1 MENVEVARTVERL
14 ADLLEAQKASPFRV
28 QAWRGAVQ
36 KIRAAKEPLA
46 LVALHEGLPGLQT
59 ELNVGPGI
67 ASALRELLGTGRLRM
82 LERLEG
88 HMAPEDLFLTVPG
101 IGPTL
106 AGAVHHKYGLETL
119 EELEAAAHDGRLAK
133 VPGFGARRVKL
144 VQEAVDG
151 MLRHS
156 MRAPYRMPSRRSGPP
171 ADVPGVATLLDI
183 DRSYVAKAGT
193 DALPRI
199 APRRF
204 NPRGDAWLPVLHSE
218 ADGWTFTALFSN
230 TARAHRL
237 GRTRDWVVI
246 YFEREG
252 QESQCTVVTELQ
264 GPLAGKRV
272 VRGREAEC
280 AALYGSQGT
289 RAPVEVS
296 TAAG

>member
-1 MENVEVARTVERL
+1 MENAQVAKTVEHL
-14 ADLLEAQKASPFRV
+14 AALLEAQKANPFRV
-28 QAWRGAVQ
+28 QAWRAGAE
-36 KIRAAKEPLA
+36 KIRSAKDPLA
-46 LVALHEGLPGLQT
+46 LVVTHEGLAGLQRD
-59 ELNVGPGI
+59 LSVGTGI
-67 ASALRELLGTGRLRM
+67 AAALQELLLTGRLRM

-88 HMAPEDLFLTVPG
+88 HNAPEDLFLTVPG

-106 AGAVHHKYGLETL
+106 AGAVHHKYGIETL
-119 EELEAAAHDGRLAK
+119 EELEAAALDGRLAK

-156 MRAPYRMPSRRSGPP
+156 MRARYRMPERRFGPP
-171 ADVPGVATLLDI
+171 AEVPLITTLLDV
-183 DRSYVAKAGT
+183 DREYVAKSAAG
-193 DALPRI
+193 ALPRI

-204 NPRGDAWLPVLHSE
+204 NPKGEAWMPVLHTE
-218 ADGWTFTALFSN
+218 ANDWNFTALFSN

-252 QESQCTVVTELQ
+252 QESQATVVTEVA
-264 GPLAGKRV
+264 GPLMGRRV

-280 AALYGSQGT
+280 AAYYGAG
-289 RAPVEVS
+289 
-296 TAAG
+296 AAQASA

>member
-1 MENVEVARTVERL
+1 MENVEVARTMEHL
-14 ADLLEAQKASPFRV
+14 ANLLEAQKASPFRV
-28 QAWRGAVQ
+28 QAWRGAAQ
-36 KIRAAKEPLA
+36 KVRDAKEPLA
-46 LVALHEGLPGLQT
+46 LVAMHEGQPGLQT
-59 ELNVGPGI
+59 ELDVGPGI
-67 ASALRELLGTGRLRM
+67 ASALRELLATGRLRM

-119 EELEAAAHDGRLAK
+119 EELEAAAHDGRLAR
-133 VPGFGARRVKL
+133 VAGFGARRVKL

-156 MRAPYRMPSRRSGPP
+156 MRARYRVPSRRLGPSGGLP
-171 ADVPGVATLLDI
+171 AIGALLEV
-183 DRSYVAKAGT
+183 DRAYVAKAAA

-199 APRRF
+199 APKRF
-204 NPRGDAWLPVLHSE
+204 NPPGDAWLPVLHTE
-218 ADGWTFTALFSN
+218 ADGWTYTALFSN

-246 YFEREG
+246 YFERDG
-252 QESQCTVVTELQ
+252 HESQCTVVTEPQ
-264 GPLAGKRV
+264 GPLTGKRV
-272 VRGREAEC
+272 VRGREAES
-280 AALYGSQGT
+280 AAFYSSAGS
-289 RAPVEVS
+289 RAQSEIS